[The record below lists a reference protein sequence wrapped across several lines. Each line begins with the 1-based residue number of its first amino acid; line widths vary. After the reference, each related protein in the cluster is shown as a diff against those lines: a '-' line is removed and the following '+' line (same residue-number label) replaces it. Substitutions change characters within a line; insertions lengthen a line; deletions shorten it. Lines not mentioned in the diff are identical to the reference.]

1 MEASTL
7 NKIAEILLILMAL
20 TLCVSILLMLGG
32 KNIYKKASKKP
43 NTVLYPIVNLFTMLE
58 ITEIS
63 IFWGILFFVPGLN
76 VLVIMAMFYK
86 LGSVFGCKL
95 FYKLGLAILP
105 VIFYPM
111 LAFSDKQYKVADQ
124 EYFKMLVN
132 TRKKDLNLMTEKDI
146 QELNKEPMP
155 EEPKVDSIFKDVKP
169 MKEDIQPYKAVRIDL
184 IGMNKLKEA
193 NIDEKLN
200 PKEEVNNNA
209 SPEKKNSL
217 EMKELNEEKD
227 KKKDNIEFV
236 DL

>member
-1 MEASTL
+1 MEASVL
-7 NKIAEILLILMAL
+7 NIVAEILLVLMGL
-20 TLCVSILLMLGG
+20 TLGVSILLMLGG
-32 KNIYKKASKKP
+32 KNIYQKASKKP
-43 NTVLYPIVNLFTMLE
+43 TTVLYPIVNLFTMLE

-95 FYKLGLAILP
+95 PYKLGLAILP
-105 VIFYPM
+105 IIFYPM

-124 EYFKMLVN
+124 EYFKMLVGA
-132 TRKKDLNLMTEKDI
+132 RKQDLNLMTEQDI
-146 QELNKEPMP
+146 QELNKAPVP

-184 IGMNKLKEA
+184 IGMNKLKNA
-193 NIDEKLN
+193 DLNEKLN
-200 PKEEVNNNA
+200 PKEEANNNP
-209 SPEKKNSL
+209 SSEKKNNL
-217 EMKELNEEKD
+217 EMKELDEEKS